1 MEKVFVDEN
10 NRSTIICR
18 KCGLNKNMDVTK
30 FKDTHRRIK
39 AKCKCGEI
47 FQFILEFRQSHRK
60 NLRLAGEYIVRGKK
74 ERGDM
79 LIDEISASGIRFAS
93 LNPHNIS
100 KDDLVELKFVLNNS
114 WRTEVQELVKI
125 IWIDNRN
132 VGARYTDH
140 SRLKRIWFFT

>member
-10 NRSTIICR
+10 NRSTIICH
-18 KCGLNKNMDVTK
+18 KCGLNKNMDVAK

-47 FQFILEFRQSHRK
+47 FQFILEFRQSCRK
-60 NLRLAGEYIVRGKK
+60 NLRLAGEYFVRGKK
-74 ERGDM
+74 ERGDI

-93 LNPHNIS
+93 LKPHNIS
-100 KDDLVELKFVLNNS
+100 KDDLVELKFTLNNS

-125 IWIDNRN
+125 IRIKNRN
-132 VGARYTDH
+132 VGARYTDQ